1 MAVQRRNF
9 QKESKLVNDWQYM
22 KPLGPHVDEPK
33 KNIEEMN
40 EEDVRALLK
49 AGDAMAEYISSL

>member
-1 MAVQRRNF
+1 
-9 QKESKLVNDWQYM
+9 M